1 MRSSIATLQVLR
13 TFFDEPASAQYGV
26 ELMASSGLK
35 AGTLYPI
42 LNRLELD
49 GWIVGRWEDID
60 ESAVGRRRRR
70 YYRLTNAGERQA
82 RALLTQY
89 ATLLMPPSGPVETV
103 EVMGRA
109 REALRHGPRGS

>member
-1 MRSSIATLQVLR
+1 MRSSIATLQILR
-13 TFFDEPASAQYGV
+13 TFFDDPATARYGV
-26 ELMASSGLK
+26 ELIASSGLK

-89 ATLLMPPSGPVETV
+89 ATLLMPPSGPVEAV

-109 REALRHGPRGS
+109 REALRHDPR